1 MIATLIDATCKLAAN
16 WFLHRLLCPVLIQQS
31 ATRSNELPI
40 TAHGRVHSTE
50 KQNKHISAQL
60 VMAASALSAVSDG
73 MRCTA

>member
-1 MIATLIDATCKLAAN
+1 MTVTLIDATCKLAAN

-50 KQNKHISAQL
+50 KQKNISAQL